1 MSKKYS
7 FEKIVNIMK
16 SGRLEWLKISEL
28 RGLSALLNDN
38 TYLVLL
44 DLTSNKD
51 DKGFLVLVHDSLTGN
66 SIFEEYLKPS
76 NPNFD
81 KVKELFDRDYTF
93 ASLFD

>member
-1 MSKKYS
+1 MNKKYS

-51 DKGFLVLVHDSLTGN
+51 NNGFLVLVHDSLTGT

-76 NPNFD
+76 NPNFN